1 MRYYSEQ
8 INADMPGHGKALVVD
23 DNEWF
28 RKLLVKFMK
37 NRRKFQ
43 VIEEAA
49 NGHEAVALTQR
60 LHPDVVLMDISMP
73 GMSGLE
79 AARQIKTLLPDTKI
93 VFVTIHDEKMCQTL
107 AGIIDVDGFVCK
119 STLKRDLPKILQQ
132 IKK

>member
-1 MRYYSEQ
+1 M
-8 INADMPGHGKALVVD
+8 D

-49 NGHEAVALTQR
+49 NGPEAVALTQR

-93 VFVTIHDEKMCQTL
+93 VFVTIHDEKMRQTL
-107 AGIIDVDGFVCK
+107 AGIIDVDGFVSK
-119 STLKRDLPKILQQ
+119 STLKRDLPKVLQQ